1 MGIQSGLPAS
11 GHHEEIARV
20 LRSRKQTQA
29 FYDRI
34 SRIYD
39 FMAERSERPLR
50 AAGLKLLAPQPGE
63 RVLEIG
69 CGTGR
74 CLTALAK
81 ATSPQGRVF
90 GIDLSMEMLRK
101 SKGHLHSHVPSPNL
115 DLICGD
121 ATIMPFPAAVV
132 DAVLTS
138 FTLELLD
145 TPDIPR
151 FLDECRRI
159 LLPGGRIV
167 VVAMS
172 KAGKRSAMLRTFEW
186 THRHFPQ
193 ILDCR
198 PIFARKA
205 LEESGFH
212 IESASLQKMWI
223 PVEIVLA
230 TSGRYP
236 N

>member
-1 MGIQSGLPAS
+1 MGNRSDTAAS
-11 GHHEEIARV
+11 DHHDEIARV
-20 LRSRKQTQA
+20 FRSRKQTQA
-29 FYDRI
+29 FYDGM

-39 FMAERSERPLR
+39 YLAERSERPLR
-50 AAGLKLLAPQPGE
+50 AAGLNLLAPQPGE

-74 CLTALAK
+74 CLAALAK

-90 GIDLSMEMLRK
+90 GLDLSTDMLRK
-101 SKGHLHSHVPSPNL
+101 SRANSRTHGDCQNV
-115 DLICGD
+115 DLVCGD
-121 ATIMPFPAAVV
+121 ATSMPFPAASL

-138 FTLELLD
+138 FTLELMD

-151 FLDECRRI
+151 FLAECRRI
-159 LLPGGRIV
+159 LRSHGRIV
-167 VVAMS
+167 AVAMS
-172 KAGKRSAMLRTFEW
+172 KAGSQSAMLRTFEW

-198 PIFARKA
+198 PIFTREA

-212 IESASLQKMWI
+212 IESAAIHKMWI

-230 TSGRYP
+230 TTL
-236 N
+236 